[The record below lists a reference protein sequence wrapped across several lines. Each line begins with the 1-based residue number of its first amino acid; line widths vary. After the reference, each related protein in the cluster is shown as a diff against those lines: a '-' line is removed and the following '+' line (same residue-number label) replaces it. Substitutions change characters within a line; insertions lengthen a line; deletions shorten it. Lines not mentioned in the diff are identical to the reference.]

1 MDLQRPSSTSLY
13 SFVCCVPSCVGR
25 QAADTDAGVLSVGLA
40 VVNALGVFFSC
51 GACLRR
57 LSVRCSDKFVLC
69 LLLLVWSW
77 CPSIFP
83 SLRFL
88 VCSEG
93 GLFKA
98 RLSFPAD
105 YPFMPP
111 TMKFETYMWHPNVYK
126 DGRVCISI
134 LHPPGN
140 DPAQY
145 ELASERWSPVHTVE
159 TILLSVISML
169 ASPNDES
176 AANLD
181 AAKEWRDT
189 PDVFK
194 RKVREAVR
202 RAQEDWG

>member
-1 MDLQRPSSTSLY
+1 ML
-13 SFVCCVPSCVGR
+13 
-25 QAADTDAGVLSVGLA
+25 VL
-40 VVNALGVFFSC
+40 VFFSYSLRSGSLLARIGDDGLTVSFSVQVASDDSAWSVGC
-51 GACLRR
+51 GAR
-57 LSVRCSDKFVLC
+57 LLTYCCPVFAVSVSALFAIVL
-69 LLLLVWSW
+69 
-77 CPSIFP
+77 
-83 SLRFL
+83 
-88 VCSEG
+88 CSEG

-111 TMKFETYMWHPNVYK
+111 TMKFETAMWHPNVYK

-194 RKVREAVR
+194 RKVRDAVR

>member
-1 MDLQRPSSTSLY
+1 M
-13 SFVCCVPSCVGR
+13 
-25 QAADTDAGVLSVGLA
+25 
-40 VVNALGVFFSC
+40 
-51 GACLRR
+51 RR
-57 LSVRCSDKFVLC
+57 LALRCSDSYFLA
-69 LLLLVWSW
+69 
-77 CPSIFP
+77 
-83 SLRFL
+83 FL
-88 VCSEG
+88 VVLWSYCSSVLVHLWFFPCSEG

>member
-1 MDLQRPSSTSLY
+1 MSGIL
-13 SFVCCVPSCVGR
+13 
-25 QAADTDAGVLSVGLA
+25 GVLVLLWSDCSY
-40 VVNALGVFFSC
+40 VVVH
-51 GACLRR
+51 
-57 LSVRCSDKFVLC
+57 
-69 LLLLVWSW
+69 
-77 CPSIFP
+77 
-83 SLRFL
+83 LRF
-88 VCSEG
+88 VACSEG

>member
-1 MDLQRPSSTSLY
+1 MGGRWSLHCGGLPY
-13 SFVCCVPSCVGR
+13 SMCIDGQHVAYYAFPKSG
-25 QAADTDAGVLSVGLA
+25 LLA
-40 VVNALGVFFSC
+40 VARGCMCSVSDCVFSPAVGIF
-51 GACLRR
+51 CLA
-57 LSVRCSDKFVLC
+57 SFAYRCSHVLPC
-69 LLLLVWSW
+69 
-77 CPSIFP
+77 CY
-83 SLRFL
+83 

-93 GLFKA
+93 GLFRA

-194 RKVREAVR
+194 RKVRDAVR